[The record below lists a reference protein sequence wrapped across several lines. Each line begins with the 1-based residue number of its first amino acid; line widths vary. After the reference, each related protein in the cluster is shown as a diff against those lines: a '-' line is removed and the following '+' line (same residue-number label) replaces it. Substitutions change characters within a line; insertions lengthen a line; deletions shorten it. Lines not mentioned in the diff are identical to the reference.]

1 MRPYDWMITW
11 MLHRGGMSPKTYK
24 LKVWTD
30 VSMSHEYP
38 QQLNSECQQK
48 SSGQCLTRFTV
59 QLLRD
64 PCVQSHQGLVCPS
77 TVWRTWR
84 RYQES
89 GPVTTCFV
97 WTQPKCRP
105 ANSDVFTHTPAE
117 LYGAQLQAHSPPENI
132 GPSCQIGLV
141 LLTLISFHTRFHTL
155 YIRSHIN
162 TNNYTNSLSLIP
174 CKTLK

>member
-1 MRPYDWMITW
+1 MIEWSTDEE
-11 MLHRGGMSPKTYK
+11 RRAKTYK
-24 LKVWTD
+24 LNVWTD
-30 VSMSHEYP
+30 VSRSHEYP

-48 SSGQCLTRFTV
+48 SSGQCQALTRTGTRFKV

-89 GPVTTCFV
+89 GPVMCFV
-97 WTQPKCRP
+97 WTQLKCRP

-117 LYGAQLQAHSPPENI
+117 LYSAQLQAHSPPENI
-132 GPSCQIGLV
+132 RPLCQIGLV
-141 LLTLISFHTRFHTL
+141 LLTLISLLISHMDTL
-155 YIRSHIN
+155 YIRSHIY
-162 TNNYTNSLSLIP
+162 TNNYTTVCLWFHVKP
-174 CKTLK
+174 